1 MATKKQQHS
10 HLFVFAHSQSHLFQY
25 GGGVDVRSGCPW
37 GIDVP
42 TVYLWRGCFSLE
54 RRRCFPKKKRKT
66 DAAIFEQAALPESFY
81 PFKQVVI
88 TDSILMI
95 QFLLNINNKQVKD
108 TVTQES
114 WTVESFLEHWGFSLI
129 IWLNHHFVLIH
140 SRLHHF
146 QLKQK
151 LWSSL
156 LEAVS
161 VHENQF
167 KKLFLSVNCQRPRL
181 YFTDGIHKHSG
192 WSNHKED
199 GSESVGSHFSALYAN
214 NHHWDK
220 RTRCLNTKK

>member
-66 DAAIFEQAALPESFY
+66 DAAIFEQAALPKSFY

-95 QFLLNINNKQVKD
+95 QFLLNINKQVKD

-151 LWSSL
+151 LWSLL

-167 KKLFLSVNCQRPRL
+167 KKLFLANDLDCISQMA
-181 YFTDGIHKHSG
+181 FTNILGDPIT
-192 WSNHKED
+192 
-199 GSESVGSHFSALYAN
+199 
-214 NHHWDK
+214 K
-220 RTRCLNTKK
+220 RTAQSPSVLTSPLYMQIIITGINVHDV